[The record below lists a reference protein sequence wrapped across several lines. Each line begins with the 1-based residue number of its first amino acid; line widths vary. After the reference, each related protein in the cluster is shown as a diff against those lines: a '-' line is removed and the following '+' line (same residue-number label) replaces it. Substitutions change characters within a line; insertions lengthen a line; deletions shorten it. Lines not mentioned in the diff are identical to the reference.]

1 MDLDPV
7 TVRNGLITF
16 LILVASFSIHEWA
29 HAIVA
34 DKLGDDTPRSEGRVT
49 LNPLVHIDLWWDGH
63 HPPGQHI
70 LHRRGAFSFIA
81 WAKPVRVNR
90 SNFRN
95 RVGDDILVSLAGP
108 AAKPSRAP
116 RPAPSACL
124 FVPSQPRLGELVHH
138 IVFMNVGLAVFN
150 MLPFPPLDGSL
161 ILRRFIGMSEETLP
175 DLLAIQRDRPAPADQ
190 YPGLR
195 SSIIG
200 DLVRLALR
208 SLRAASAT
216 GSSPTRSPLSSS

>member
-1 MDLDPV
+1 MDLDPAI
-7 TVRNGLITF
+7 VRNGLITY

-49 LNPLVHIDLWWDGH
+49 LNPLVHIDLWGTVII
-63 HPPGQHI
+63 PLVNIFYIGS
-70 LHRRGAFSFIA
+70 AFSFIA

-95 RVGDDILVSLAGP
+95 RVGDDILVTLAGP
-108 AAKPSRAP
+108 AANAIL
-116 RPAPSACL
+116 AFLVLLIGCL
-124 FVPSQPRLGELVHH
+124 VVPSQPRLGELVHH

-161 ILRRFIGMSEETLP
+161 ILRHFIGMSEETFAYLSRFSGIV
-175 DLLAIQRDRPAPADQ
+175 LLVMINIRAFQQ
-190 YPGLR
+190 
-195 SSIIG
+195 IIG
-200 DLVRLALR
+200 DLVLLALIPYAQIG
-208 SLRAASAT
+208 LWINPHAAHIIFS
-216 GSSPTRSPLSSS
+216 